1 LGQHKRVAHAGKISG
16 VNDIALAKAQLRSKI
31 LASRVR
37 RESSNQALTAN
48 LLELVSQL
56 DAQSVATYLSFGT
69 EPATTD
75 FIDSLLDDGIEVL
88 VPKALPDETLA
99 WFKWDGVSEITS
111 SLGIKEPDENKLL
124 AVSVEQAELLLIPAL
139 AVDRMGN
146 RLGRG
151 KGYFDRE
158 LSVLSG
164 SKVYAVCFEDEV
176 MESIPSEAH
185 DQRVSGVVTEVA
197 IHELN

>member
-1 LGQHKRVAHAGKISG
+1 M
-16 VNDIALAKAQLRSKI
+16 NDIALAKAQLRSKI
-31 LASRVR
+31 LASRVG

-56 DAQSVATYLSFGT
+56 NVQSVATYLSFGT
-69 EPATTD
+69 EPSTTD
-75 FIDSLLDDGIEVL
+75 FISSLVKAGIEVF
-88 VPKALPDETLA
+88 VPKVLPDGSLA
-99 WFKWDGVSEITS
+99 WFRWDGVSANTS
-111 SLGIKEPDENKLL
+111 SLGMKEPDESKLQV
-124 AVSVEQAELLLIPAL
+124 ASVQEADLLIIPAL
-139 AVDRMGN
+139 AVDRIGN

-176 MESIPSEAH
+176 LESIPSEVH

>member
-1 LGQHKRVAHAGKISG
+1 
-16 VNDIALAKAQLRSKI
+16 VNDNALAKAQLRSKI
-31 LASRVR
+31 LASRAG
-37 RESSNQALTAN
+37 RESSDQALTTN

-56 DAQSVATYLSFGT
+56 NIQSVATYLSFGT
-69 EPATTD
+69 EPSTTE
-75 FIDSLLDDGIEVL
+75 FISSLLDDGIEVL
-88 VPKALPDETLA
+88 VPKILPDETLA
-99 WFKWDGVSEITS
+99 WYKWDGVRSTTS
-111 SLGIKEPDENKLL
+111 SLGMKEPDESKLEVISIQL
-124 AVSVEQAELLLIPAL
+124 ADLLLIPAL

-176 MESIPSEAH
+176 LEVLPSEVH

>member
-1 LGQHKRVAHAGKISG
+1 

-111 SLGIKEPDENKLL
+111 SLGMKEPDENKLL

-139 AVDRMGN
+139 AVDRSGN

-164 SKVYAVCFEDEV
+164 SKVYAVCFEDEFL
-176 MESIPSEAH
+176 ETLPSEAH

-197 IHELN
+197 IHDLN

>member
-1 LGQHKRVAHAGKISG
+1 

-31 LASRVR
+31 LASRAG
-37 RESSNQALTAN
+37 RESSDQALTAN

-69 EPATTD
+69 EPSTTD
-75 FIDSLLDDGIEVL
+75 FISSLLKDSIEVL
-88 VPKALPDETLA
+88 VPKVLPNGSLA
-99 WFKWDGVSEITS
+99 WIRWDGASANTS
-111 SLGIKEPDENKLL
+111 SLGMKEPDESKLQV
-124 AVSVEQAELLLIPAL
+124 ASVQEADLLIIPAL
-139 AVDRMGN
+139 AVDARGN

-158 LSVLSG
+158 LSTLS
-164 SKVYAVCFEDEV
+164 SNKVYAVCFEDEV
-176 MESIPSEAH
+176 LESLPSEDH

>member
-1 LGQHKRVAHAGKISG
+1 

-31 LASRVR
+31 LASRAG
-37 RESSNQALTAN
+37 RESSNKALTTN
-48 LLELVSQL
+48 LREFVSQL
-56 DAQSVATYLSFGT
+56 DDRSVATYISFGT
-69 EPATTD
+69 EPSTTD
-75 FIDSLLDDGIEVL
+75 FISSLLDDGIEVL
-88 VPKALPDETLA
+88 VPKVLPDETLA
-99 WFKWDGVSEITS
+99 WYKWDGVIATTS
-111 SLGIKEPDENKLL
+111 SLGMKEPDENKLL

-139 AVDRMGN
+139 AVDRSGN

-176 MESIPSEAH
+176 LESLPSEVH

>member
-1 LGQHKRVAHAGKISG
+1 

-48 LLELVSQL
+48 LLELFSQL
-56 DAQSVATYLSFGT
+56 KVQSVATYQSFGT
-69 EPATTD
+69 EPSTTD
-75 FIDSLLDDGIEVL
+75 FISSLLDEGIEVL
-88 VPKALPDETLA
+88 VPKVLPNETLA
-99 WFKWDGVSEITS
+99 WYKWDGVSATTS
-111 SLGIKEPDENKLL
+111 SLGMQEPDESKLEV
-124 AVSVEQAELLLIPAL
+124 VSIQEADLLIIPAL
-139 AVDRMGN
+139 AVDRIGN

-164 SKVYAVCFEDEV
+164 SRVYAVCFEDEV
-176 MESIPSEAH
+176 LEVLPSEAH

-197 IHELN
+197 IHDLN

>member
-1 LGQHKRVAHAGKISG
+1 M
-16 VNDIALAKAQLRSKI
+16 NDIALAKAQLRSKI

-37 RESSNQALTAN
+37 RESSNQAFTAN

-111 SLGIKEPDENKLL
+111 SLGMREPDENKLL

-176 MESIPSEAH
+176 LESIPSEVH

>member
-1 LGQHKRVAHAGKISG
+1 M
-16 VNDIALAKAQLRSKI
+16 NDIALAKAQLRSKI
-31 LASRVR
+31 LASRAG
-37 RESSNQALTAN
+37 RESSYKALTAN

-56 DAQSVATYLSFGT
+56 DAQSVALYLSFGT
-69 EPATTD
+69 EPSTTD
-75 FIDSLLDDGIEVL
+75 FISSLLKNGIEVL
-88 VPKALPDETLA
+88 VPKVLPDETLA
-99 WFKWDGVSEITS
+99 WYKWDGVSATTS
-111 SLGIKEPDENKLL
+111 NLGMKEPDESKLQ
-124 AVSVEQAELLLIPAL
+124 AVSIQETDLLLIPAL

-158 LSVLSG
+158 LSTLSS

-176 MESIPSEAH
+176 LESLPSEDH

>member
-1 LGQHKRVAHAGKISG
+1 M
-16 VNDIALAKAQLRSKI
+16 NDIALAKAQLRSKI
-31 LASRVR
+31 LASRVG

-48 LLELVSQL
+48 LLELVSRLKVQR
-56 DAQSVATYLSFGT
+56 VATYLSFGT
-69 EPATTD
+69 EPSTTD
-75 FIDSLLDDGIEVL
+75 FISSLLDDGIEVI
-88 VPKALPDETLA
+88 VPKVLTDETLA
-99 WFKWDGVSEITS
+99 WYKWDGVSATTS
-111 SLGIKEPDENKLL
+111 SLGMREPDESKLQ
-124 AVSVEQAELLLIPAL
+124 AVSIQEAELLIIPAL

-151 KGYFDRE
+151 KGYFDRG
-158 LSVLSG
+158 LSVLSD

-176 MESIPSEAH
+176 LESIPSEVH

>member
-16 VNDIALAKAQLRSKI
+16 VNDNALAKAQLRSKI
-31 LASRVR
+31 LASRAG
-37 RESSNQALTAN
+37 RESSDQALTTN

-56 DAQSVATYLSFGT
+56 NIQSVATYLSFGT
-69 EPATTD
+69 EPSTTE
-75 FIDSLLDDGIEVL
+75 FISSLLDDGIEVL
-88 VPKALPDETLA
+88 VPKILPDETLA
-99 WFKWDGVSEITS
+99 WYKWDGVRSTTS
-111 SLGIKEPDENKLL
+111 SLGMKEPDESKLEVISIQL
-124 AVSVEQAELLLIPAL
+124 ADLLLIPAL

-176 MESIPSEAH
+176 LEVLPSEVH

>member
-1 LGQHKRVAHAGKISG
+1 

-31 LASRVR
+31 LASRAR
-37 RESSNQALTAN
+37 RESSNPALTAN
-48 LLELVSQL
+48 LLELVTQL
-56 DAQSVATYLSFGT
+56 KVKSVATYLSFGT
-69 EPATTD
+69 EPSTTG
-75 FIDSLLDDGIEVL
+75 FITSLLRDGIEVL
-88 VPKALPDETLA
+88 VPRVLPNGTLA
-99 WFKWDGVSEITS
+99 WFRWDGVSATTS
-111 SLGIKEPDENKLL
+111 SLGMKEPDESKL
-124 AVSVEQAELLLIPAL
+124 QASSIKQADLLMIPAL
-139 AVDRMGN
+139 AVDRIGN

-164 SKVYAVCFEDEV
+164 SRVFAVCFEDEV
-176 MESIPSEAH
+176 LETLPRENH

>member
-1 LGQHKRVAHAGKISG
+1 M
-16 VNDIALAKAQLRSKI
+16 NDIALAKAQLRSKI

-56 DAQSVATYLSFGT
+56 KVQSVATYLSFGT
-69 EPATTD
+69 EPSTTE
-75 FIDSLLDDGIEVL
+75 FISSLLDDGIEVL
-88 VPKALPDETLA
+88 VPKILPDETLA
-99 WFKWDGVSEITS
+99 WYKWDGVSATTS
-111 SLGIKEPDENKLL
+111 SLGMREPDESKLQ
-124 AVSVEQAELLLIPAL
+124 AVSIQEADLLIIPAL
-139 AVDRMGN
+139 AVDRIGN

-158 LSVLSG
+158 LSVLSD

-176 MESIPSEAH
+176 LESIPSEVH

-197 IHELN
+197 IHDLN

>member
-1 LGQHKRVAHAGKISG
+1 
-16 VNDIALAKAQLRSKI
+16 VNDNALAKAQLRSKI
-31 LASRVR
+31 LASRVG
-37 RESSNQALTAN
+37 RESSNQALTTN
-48 LLELVSQL
+48 LLELVLQL

-69 EPATTD
+69 EPSTTE
-75 FIDSLLDDGIEVL
+75 FISSLLDDGIEVL
-88 VPKALPDETLA
+88 VPKILPDETLA
-99 WFKWDGVSEITS
+99 WYKWDGVSSITS
-111 SLGIKEPDENKLL
+111 SLGMNEPDESKVQAISIQEADLL
-124 AVSVEQAELLLIPAL
+124 IIPAL

-176 MESIPSEAH
+176 LESLPSEVH

>member
-1 LGQHKRVAHAGKISG
+1 M
-16 VNDIALAKAQLRSKI
+16 NDIALAKAQLRSKI

-56 DAQSVATYLSFGT
+56 KVQSVATYLSFGT

-111 SLGIKEPDENKLL
+111 SLGMKEPDENKLL

-158 LSVLSG
+158 LSVLLG
-164 SKVYAVCFEDEV
+164 SKVYAVCFEDEFL
-176 MESIPSEAH
+176 ETLPSEAH

-197 IHELN
+197 IHDLN

>member
-1 LGQHKRVAHAGKISG
+1 M
-16 VNDIALAKAQLRSKI
+16 NDIALAKAQLRSKI
-31 LASRVR
+31 LASRVG

-48 LLELVSQL
+48 ILGLVSQL
-56 DAQSVATYLSFGT
+56 KVHSVATYLSFGT
-69 EPATTD
+69 EPSTTD
-75 FIDSLLDDGIEVL
+75 FISSLLDDGIEVL
-88 VPKALPDETLA
+88 VPKILHDETLA
-99 WFKWDGVSEITS
+99 WYKWDGVSATTS
-111 SLGIKEPDENKLL
+111 SLGMQEPDESKLQ
-124 AVSVEQAELLLIPAL
+124 AVSIQEADLLIIPAL

-158 LSVLSG
+158 LLVLSG
-164 SKVYAVCFEDEV
+164 SRFYAVCFEDEV
-176 MESIPSEAH
+176 LEVLPSEAH

>member
-1 LGQHKRVAHAGKISG
+1 

-31 LASRVR
+31 LASRVG

-56 DAQSVATYLSFGT
+56 KAQSVAAYLSFGT
-69 EPATTD
+69 EPSTTD
-75 FIDSLLDDGIEVL
+75 FISSLLKAGIEVL
-88 VPKALPDETLA
+88 VPKILPDETLA
-99 WFKWDGVSEITS
+99 WFKWDGVSATTS
-111 SLGIKEPDENKLL
+111 NLGMKEPDESKLEVISIQL
-124 AVSVEQAELLLIPAL
+124 ADLLVIPAL

-158 LSVLSG
+158 LSVLYG
-164 SKVYAVCFEDEV
+164 SRVYAVCFEDEV
-176 MESIPSEAH
+176 LESLPSEDH

>member
-1 LGQHKRVAHAGKISG
+1 M
-16 VNDIALAKAQLRSKI
+16 NDIALAKAQLRSKI
-31 LASRVR
+31 LASRVG

-48 LLELVSQL
+48 LLELVTQL

-69 EPATTD
+69 EPATTE
-75 FIDSLLDDGIEVL
+75 FISSLLDDGIEVL
-88 VPKALPDETLA
+88 VPKILPDETLA
-99 WFKWDGVSEITS
+99 WYKWDGVSATTC
-111 SLGIKEPDENKLL
+111 SLGMREPDESKLR
-124 AVSVEQAELLLIPAL
+124 AVSIQQADLLIIPAL
-139 AVDRMGN
+139 AVDRIGN

-158 LSVLSG
+158 LSVRSG
-164 SKVYAVCFEDEV
+164 SRFYAVCFEDEV

>member
-1 LGQHKRVAHAGKISG
+1 MGQHKRVAHAGKISG

-31 LASRVR
+31 LASRVG

-48 LLELVSQL
+48 LLELVSRL
-56 DAQSVATYLSFGT
+56 KVQSVATYLSFGT
-69 EPATTD
+69 EPSTTD
-75 FIDSLLDDGIEVL
+75 FISSLLDDGIEVI
-88 VPKALPDETLA
+88 VPKILPDETLA
-99 WFKWDGVSEITS
+99 WYKWDGVSATTS
-111 SLGIKEPDENKLL
+111 SLGMREPDESKLQ
-124 AVSVEQAELLLIPAL
+124 AVSIQEAELLIIPAL

-176 MESIPSEAH
+176 LESIPSEVH

>member
-1 LGQHKRVAHAGKISG
+1 M
-16 VNDIALAKAQLRSKI
+16 NDIALAKAQLRSKI

-37 RESSNQALTAN
+37 RESSNQAFTAN

-88 VPKALPDETLA
+88 VPKVLPDETLA

-111 SLGIKEPDENKLL
+111 NLGMKEPDENKLL

-164 SKVYAVCFEDEV
+164 SKVYAVCFEDEFL
-176 MESIPSEAH
+176 ETLPSEAH

-197 IHELN
+197 IHDLN

>member
-1 LGQHKRVAHAGKISG
+1 M
-16 VNDIALAKAQLRSKI
+16 NDIALAKAQLRGKI
-31 LASRVR
+31 LASRAG

-56 DAQSVATYLSFGT
+56 KVQSVATYLSFGT
-69 EPATTD
+69 EPATTE
-75 FIDSLLDDGIEVL
+75 FISSLLHEGIEVL
-88 VPKALPDETLA
+88 VPKVLPNETLA
-99 WFKWDGVSEITS
+99 WYKWDGVSSTTS
-111 SLGIKEPDENKLL
+111 SLGMNEPDENKLR
-124 AVSVEQAELLLIPAL
+124 AVSVQQADLLVIPAL

-164 SKVYAVCFEDEV
+164 SRVYAVCFEDEV
-176 MESIPSEAH
+176 LESLPSEDH